1 MKFTRKFITA
11 LFSVALAFGFAGCT
25 EQQGPEQ
32 QPPVEDQTPGRA
44 SDLMTL
50 FYQIIEKQD
59 AETAREKVYIVAHR
73 GNTQAAISQY
83 VPENS
88 LECFQIAIESGI
100 VDMIE
105 IDVRPTKD
113 GELVIMHDAT
123 IDRTTT
129 GKGNVSKY
137 TYQELLQFDMKRDKV
152 AVGVK
157 IPTLKQVF
165 ELCKGKMFINLDIH
179 GKNVPIGQLA
189 ALIQECGMM
198 DQVMI
203 YSTQA
208 ELVEY
213 PAIDPNFIIHPYVS
227 SVSAATSYKPYFGAL
242 LFQYGLD
249 YSDKKSNITLPA
261 EMRAQGYL
269 TYTNI
274 LSYDENLRKGDY
286 TSLVRFIESETDFIQ
301 TDAAEI
307 VHEYLEVAGL
317 R

>member
-1 MKFTRKFITA
+1 MKYTRYILSA

-32 QPPVEDQTPGRA
+32 PPVDEPTPGRA

-59 AETAREKVYIVAHR
+59 ADTPRERVYIVAHR
-73 GNTQAAISQY
+73 GNTLAAIEQM
-83 VPENS
+83 VPVNS
-88 LECFQIAIESGI
+88 LECFEIAIQSGI

-123 IDRTTT
+123 IDRTTN
-129 GKGNVSKY
+129 GKGKVSNY
-137 TYQELLQFDMKRDKV
+137 TYQELLKFDMKRDKV
-152 AVGVK
+152 ATGVK
-157 IPTLKQVF
+157 IPTLKQTF
-165 ELCKGKMFINLDIH
+165 ELCKGRIFLNLDIKD
-179 GKNVPIGQLA
+179 KNVPIGQLA
-189 ALIQECGMM
+189 DLIIECGMV

-203 YSTQA
+203 FSSQA

-213 PAIDPNFIIHPYVS
+213 PTIDPNFIIHPYVS
-227 SVSAATSYKPYFGAL
+227 NLGAATSYKPYFGAL

-249 YSDKKSNITLPA
+249 YDKKTNIDLPA
-261 EMRAQGYL
+261 QMRTVGYL

-274 LSYDENLRKGDY
+274 LDHDAKLRKGDY
-286 TSLVRFIESETDFIQ
+286 SPLATFVESETDFIQ
-301 TDAAEI
+301 TDVAEI
-307 VHEYLEVAGL
+307 VHDYLLVEEL

>member
-1 MKFTRKFITA
+1 MKYTRYILSA

-32 QPPVEDQTPGRA
+32 PPVDEPTPGRA

-50 FYQIIEKQD
+50 FYQIIDKQD
-59 AETAREKVYIVAHR
+59 ADTPRERVYIVAHR
-73 GNTQAAISQY
+73 GNTLAAIEQM

-88 LECFQIAIESGI
+88 LECFEIAIQSGI

-123 IDRTTT
+123 IDRTTN
-129 GKGNVSKY
+129 GKGKVSNY
-137 TYQELLQFDMKRDKV
+137 TYQELLKFDMKRDKV
-152 AVGVK
+152 ATGVK
-157 IPTLKQVF
+157 IPTLKQTF
-165 ELCKGKMFINLDIH
+165 ELCKGRIFLNLDIKD
-179 GKNVPIGQLA
+179 KNVPIGQLA
-189 ALIQECGMM
+189 DLIIECGMV

-203 YSTQA
+203 FSSQA

-213 PAIDPNFIIHPYVS
+213 PTIDPNFIIHPYVS
-227 SVSAATSYKPYFGAL
+227 NLGAATSYKPYFGAL

-249 YSDKKSNITLPA
+249 YDKKTNIDLPA
-261 EMRAQGYL
+261 QMRTVGYL

-274 LSYDENLRKGDY
+274 LDHDAKLRKGDY
-286 TSLVRFIESETDFIQ
+286 SPLATFVESETDFIQ
-301 TDAAEI
+301 TDVAEI
-307 VHEYLEVAGL
+307 VHDYLLVEEL

>member
-1 MKFTRKFITA
+1 MKYTRYILSA

-32 QPPVEDQTPGRA
+32 PPVEEPTPGRA

-50 FYQIIEKQD
+50 FYQIIDKQD
-59 AETAREKVYIVAHR
+59 ADTPRERVYIVAHR
-73 GNTQAAISQY
+73 GNTLAAIEQM

-88 LECFQIAIESGI
+88 LECFEIAIQSGI

-113 GELVIMHDAT
+113 GELVIMHDET
-123 IDRTTT
+123 IDRTTN
-129 GKGNVSKY
+129 GKGKVSNY
-137 TYQELLQFDMKRDKV
+137 TYQELLKFDMKRDKV
-152 AVGVK
+152 ATGVK
-157 IPTLKQVF
+157 IPTLKQTF
-165 ELCKGKMFINLDIH
+165 ELCKGRIFLNLDIK

-189 ALIQECGMM
+189 DLIIECGMV

-203 YSTQA
+203 FSSQA

-213 PAIDPNFIIHPYVS
+213 PTIDPNFIIHPYVS
-227 SVSAATSYKPYFGAL
+227 SVGAATSYKPYFGAL

-249 YSDKKSNITLPA
+249 YNNKTNIDLPA
-261 EMRAQGYL
+261 QMRTVGYL

-274 LSYDENLRKGDY
+274 LDHDAKLRKGDY
-286 TSLVRFIESETDFIQ
+286 SPLATFVESETDFIQ
-301 TDAAEI
+301 TDVAEI
-307 VHEYLEVAGL
+307 VHDYLLVEEL

>member
-1 MKFTRKFITA
+1 MKYTRYILSA

-32 QPPVEDQTPGRA
+32 PPVDEPTPGRA

-59 AETAREKVYIVAHR
+59 ADTPRERVYIVAHR
-73 GNTQAAISQY
+73 GNTLAAIEQM

-88 LECFQIAIESGI
+88 LECFEIAIESGI

-113 GELVIMHDAT
+113 GELVIMHDET
-123 IDRTTT
+123 IDRTTN
-129 GKGNVSKY
+129 GKGKVSNY
-137 TYQELLQFDMKRDKV
+137 TYQELLKFDMKRDKV
-152 AVGVK
+152 ATGVK
-157 IPTLKQVF
+157 IPTLKQTF
-165 ELCKGKMFINLDIH
+165 ELCKGRIFLNLDIK

-189 ALIQECGMM
+189 ELIQECGMV

-203 YSTQA
+203 FSSQA

-213 PAIDPNFIIHPYVS
+213 PTIDPNFIIHPYVS
-227 SVSAATSYKPYFGAL
+227 NLGAATSYKPYFGAL

-249 YSDKKSNITLPA
+249 YNNKTNIDLPA
-261 EMRAQGYL
+261 QMRTVGYL

-274 LSYDENLRKGDY
+274 LDYDSKLRKGDY
-286 TSLVRFIESETDFIQ
+286 SPLATFVESETDFIQ
-301 TDAAEI
+301 TDVAEI
-307 VHEYLEVAGL
+307 VHDYLLVEEL

>member
-25 EQQGPEQ
+25 EHQGPEQ

-73 GNTQAAISQY
+73 GNTQAAISQF

-88 LECFQIAIESGI
+88 LECFQIAIESGV

-189 ALIQECGMM
+189 ALIQECGMV

-261 EMRAQGYL
+261 QMRAQGYL

-274 LSYDENLRKGDY
+274 LDYDNNIRKGDY
-286 TSLVRFIESETDFIQ
+286 TALVRFIESETDFIQ
-301 TDAAEI
+301 TDAAEL

>member
-1 MKFTRKFITA
+1 MKYTRYILSA

-32 QPPVEDQTPGRA
+32 PPVDEPTPGRA

-59 AETAREKVYIVAHR
+59 ADTPRERVYIVAHR
-73 GNTQAAISQY
+73 GNTLAAMEQF

-88 LECFQIAIESGI
+88 LECFEIAIQSGI
-100 VDMIE
+100 VDMLE
-105 IDVRPTKD
+105 VDVRPTKD
-113 GELVIMHDAT
+113 GELVIMHDET
-123 IDRTTT
+123 IDRTTN
-129 GKGNVSKY
+129 GKGKVSNY
-137 TYQELLQFDMKRDKV
+137 TYQELLKFDMKRDKV
-152 AVGVK
+152 SPGVK
-157 IPTLKQVF
+157 IPTLKQTF
-165 ELCKGKMFINLDIH
+165 ELCKGRIFLNLDIK

-189 ALIQECGMM
+189 DLIIECGMV

-203 YSTQA
+203 FSSQA

-213 PAIDPNFIIHPYVS
+213 PTIDPNFIIHPWAA
-227 SVSAATSYKPYFGAL
+227 SVGAATAYKSYFGAL

-249 YSDKKSNITLPA
+249 YNNKTNIDLPA
-261 EMRAQGYL
+261 QMRTVGYL

-274 LSYDENLRKGDY
+274 LDHDAKLRKGDY
-286 TSLVRFIESETDFIQ
+286 SPLATFVESETDFIQ
-301 TDAAEI
+301 TDVAEI
-307 VHEYLEVAGL
+307 VHEYLEVEGL

>member
-1 MKFTRKFITA
+1 MKYTRYILSA

-32 QPPVEDQTPGRA
+32 PPVDEPTPGRA

-59 AETAREKVYIVAHR
+59 ADTPRERVYIVAHR
-73 GNTQAAISQY
+73 GNTLAAMEQF

-88 LECFQIAIESGI
+88 LECFEIAIQSGI
-100 VDMIE
+100 VDMLE
-105 IDVRPTKD
+105 VDVRPTKD
-113 GELVIMHDAT
+113 GELVIMHDET
-123 IDRTTT
+123 IDRTTN
-129 GKGNVSKY
+129 GKGKVSNY
-137 TYQELLQFDMKRDKV
+137 TYQELLKFDMKRDKV
-152 AVGVK
+152 SPGVK
-157 IPTLKQVF
+157 IPTLKQTF
-165 ELCKGKMFINLDIH
+165 ELCKGRIFLNLDIK

-189 ALIQECGMM
+189 DLIIECGMV

-203 YSTQA
+203 FSSQA

-213 PAIDPNFIIHPYVS
+213 PTIDPNFIIHPWAA
-227 SVSAATSYKPYFGAL
+227 SVGAATAYKSYFGAL

-249 YSDKKSNITLPA
+249 YNNKTNIDLPA
-261 EMRAQGYL
+261 QMRTVGYL

-274 LSYDENLRKGDY
+274 LDHDAKLRKGDY
-286 TSLVRFIESETDFIQ
+286 SSLATFVESETDFIQ
-301 TDAAEI
+301 TDVAEI
-307 VHEYLEVAGL
+307 VHDYLLVEEL

>member
-1 MKFTRKFITA
+1 MKYTRYILSA
-11 LFSVALAFGFAGCT
+11 LFSVTLAFGFAGCT

-32 QPPVEDQTPGRA
+32 PPVDEPTPGRA

-59 AETAREKVYIVAHR
+59 ADTPRERVYIVAHR
-73 GNTQAAISQY
+73 GNTLAAIEQM

-88 LECFQIAIESGI
+88 LECFEIAIQSGI

-113 GELVIMHDAT
+113 GELVIMHDET
-123 IDRTTT
+123 IDRTTN
-129 GKGNVSKY
+129 GKGKVSNY
-137 TYQELLQFDMKRDKV
+137 TYQELLKFDMKRDKV
-152 AVGVK
+152 ATGVK
-157 IPTLKQVF
+157 IPTLKQTF
-165 ELCKGKMFINLDIH
+165 ELCKGRIFLNLDIK

-189 ALIQECGMM
+189 DLIIECGMV

-203 YSTQA
+203 FSSQA

-213 PAIDPNFIIHPYVS
+213 PTIDPNFIIHPWAA
-227 SVSAATSYKPYFGAL
+227 SVGAATAYKPYFGAL
-242 LFQYGLD
+242 LFQYSLD
-249 YSDKKSNITLPA
+249 YNNKTNIDLPA
-261 EMRAQGYL
+261 QMRTVGYL

-274 LSYDENLRKGDY
+274 LDHDAKLRKGDY
-286 TSLVRFIESETDFIQ
+286 SPLATFVESETDFIQ
-301 TDAAEI
+301 TDVAEI
-307 VHEYLEVAGL
+307 VHEYLEIEGL

>member
-1 MKFTRKFITA
+1 MKYTRYILSA

-32 QPPVEDQTPGRA
+32 PPVEEPTPGRA

-50 FYQIIEKQD
+50 FYQIIDKQD
-59 AETAREKVYIVAHR
+59 ADTPRERVYIVAHR
-73 GNTQAAISQY
+73 GNTLAAIEQM

-88 LECFQIAIESGI
+88 LECFEIAIQSGI

-113 GELVIMHDAT
+113 GELVIMHDET
-123 IDRTTT
+123 IDRTTN
-129 GKGNVSKY
+129 GKGKVSNY
-137 TYQELLQFDMKRDKV
+137 TYQELLKFDMKRDKV
-152 AVGVK
+152 SPGVK
-157 IPTLKQVF
+157 IPTLKQTF
-165 ELCKGKMFINLDIH
+165 ELCKGRIFLNLDIK

-189 ALIQECGMM
+189 DLIIECGMV

-203 YSTQA
+203 FSSQA

-213 PAIDPNFIIHPYVS
+213 PTIDPNFIIHPYVS
-227 SVSAATSYKPYFGAL
+227 SVGAATSYKPYFGAL

-249 YSDKKSNITLPA
+249 YDKKTNITFPA

-274 LSYDENLRKGDY
+274 LDYDSQLRKGNY
-286 TSLVRFIESETDFIQ
+286 VPLATFVESETDFIQ
-301 TDAAEI
+301 TDVAEI
-307 VHEYLEVAGL
+307 VHEYLLIEEL

>member
-1 MKFTRKFITA
+1 MKYTRYILSA

-32 QPPVEDQTPGRA
+32 PPVEEPTPGRA

-59 AETAREKVYIVAHR
+59 ADTPRERVYIVAHR
-73 GNTQAAISQY
+73 GNTLAAIEQM

-88 LECFQIAIESGI
+88 LECFEIAIQSGI

-113 GELVIMHDAT
+113 GELVIMHDET
-123 IDRTTT
+123 IDRTTN
-129 GKGNVSKY
+129 GKGKVSNY
-137 TYQELLQFDMKRDKV
+137 TYQELLKFDMKRDKV
-152 AVGVK
+152 ATGVK
-157 IPTLKQVF
+157 IPTLKQTF
-165 ELCKGKMFINLDIH
+165 ELCKGRIFLNLDIK

-189 ALIQECGMM
+189 DLIIECDMV

-203 YSTQA
+203 FSSQA

-213 PAIDPNFIIHPYVS
+213 PTIDPNFIIHPWAA
-227 SVSAATSYKPYFGAL
+227 SVGAATAYKPYFGAL

-249 YSDKKSNITLPA
+249 YNNKTNIDLPA
-261 EMRAQGYL
+261 QMRTVGYL

-274 LSYDENLRKGDY
+274 LDYDAKLRKGDY
-286 TSLVRFIESETDFIQ
+286 SPLATFVESETDFIQ
-301 TDAAEI
+301 TDVAEI
-307 VHEYLEVAGL
+307 VHDYLLVEEL

>member
-1 MKFTRKFITA
+1 MKYTKFLFST

-25 EQQGPEQ
+25 EPQNTDE
-32 QPPVEDQTPGRA
+32 PPVDQTPGRP

-50 FYQIIEKQD
+50 FYQTVEKQD
-59 AETAREKVYIVAHR
+59 ADTPREKVYIVAHR
-73 GNTQAAISQY
+73 GNTLAAMEQF

-88 LECFQIAIESGI
+88 LECFEIAIQSGI
-100 VDMIE
+100 VDMLE

-123 IDRTTT
+123 IDRTTN
-129 GKGNVSKY
+129 GKGKVSSY
-137 TYQELLQFDMKRDKV
+137 TYQELLKFDMKRDKV
-152 AVGVK
+152 SPGVK
-157 IPTLKQVF
+157 IPTLKQTF
-165 ELCKGKMFINLDIH
+165 ELCKGRIFLNLDIH
-179 GKNVPIGQLA
+179 GKSVPIGQLA
-189 ALIQECGMM
+189 DLIQECGMM

-213 PAIDPNFIIHPYVS
+213 PTIDPNFIIHPYVS
-227 SVSAATSYKPYFGAL
+227 NLGAATSYKPYFGAV

-249 YSDKKSNITLPA
+249 YDKKSNIGFPA
-261 EMRAQGYL
+261 QMRTQDYM

-274 LSYDENLRKGDY
+274 LDHDSKLRKGDY
-286 TSLVRFIESETDFIQ
+286 SPLATFVESETDFIQ
-301 TDAAEI
+301 TDVAEI
-307 VHEYLEVAGL
+307 VHEYLEVEGL

>member
-1 MKFTRKFITA
+1 MKYTRYILSA

-32 QPPVEDQTPGRA
+32 PPVDEPTPGRA

-59 AETAREKVYIVAHR
+59 ADTPRERVYIVAHR
-73 GNTQAAISQY
+73 GNTLAAIEQM

-88 LECFQIAIESGI
+88 LECFEIAIQSGI

-113 GELVIMHDAT
+113 GELVIMHDET
-123 IDRTTT
+123 IDRTTN
-129 GKGNVSKY
+129 GKGKVSSY
-137 TYQELLQFDMKRDKV
+137 TYQELLKFDMKRDKV
-152 AVGVK
+152 SPGVK
-157 IPTLKQVF
+157 IPTLKQTF
-165 ELCKGKMFINLDIH
+165 ELCKGRIFLNLDIH
-179 GKNVPIGQLA
+179 GKSVPIGQLA
-189 ALIQECGMM
+189 DLIQECGMM

-213 PAIDPNFIIHPYVS
+213 PTIDPNFIIHPYVS
-227 SVSAATSYKPYFGAL
+227 SLGAATSYKPYFGAV

-249 YSDKKSNITLPA
+249 YDKKSNIGFPA
-261 EMRAQGYL
+261 QMRTQDYM

-274 LSYDENLRKGDY
+274 LDHDSKLRKGDY
-286 TSLVRFIESETDFIQ
+286 SPLATFVESETDFIQ
-301 TDAAEI
+301 TDVAEI
-307 VHEYLEVAGL
+307 VHEYLEVEGL